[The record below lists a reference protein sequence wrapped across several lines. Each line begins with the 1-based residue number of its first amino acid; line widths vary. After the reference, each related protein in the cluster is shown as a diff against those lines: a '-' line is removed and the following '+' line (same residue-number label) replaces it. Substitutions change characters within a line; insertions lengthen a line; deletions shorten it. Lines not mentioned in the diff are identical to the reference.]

1 MYSTDEYWVLEVV
14 VHASAGYDTWYKCYS
29 RSCTC
34 VPHIAKSACMC
45 KGVES
50 QMEEKCTEPER
61 K

>member
-14 VHASAGYDTWYKCYS
+14 VHVSAGYDTWYKCSS

-34 VPHIAKSACMC
+34 VPYTAKSACVC

-50 QMEEKCTEPER
+50 
-61 K
+61 